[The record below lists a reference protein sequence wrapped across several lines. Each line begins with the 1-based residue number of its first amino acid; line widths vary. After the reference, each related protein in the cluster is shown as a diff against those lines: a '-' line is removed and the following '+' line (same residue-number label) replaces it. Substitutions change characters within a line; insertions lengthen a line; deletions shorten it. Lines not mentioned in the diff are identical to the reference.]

1 MREESR
7 VLGKEKLSVVGE
19 NHLLGEQQLLLVLPL
34 LSQSQP
40 LRVGNIVPVTLVVGL
55 VTKLSS
61 NRAAHERRQ
70 GIRDNIVLL

>member
-7 VLGKEKLSVVGE
+7 VLGKEKLPVVGE

-34 LSQSQP
+34 LGQSQP

-61 NRAAHERRQ
+61 NRAAHESIQ
-70 GIRDNIVLL
+70 GIRDHVVLL